1 MTGNDSV
8 ELVVI
13 MALFFENSATNNIAR
28 IERNINRIR
37 LIEQE
42 MA

>member
-8 ELVVI
+8 ELVVN
-13 MALFFENSATNNIAR
+13 MALFLENSRTNKMAS
-28 IERNINRIR
+28 IERNINRVI

>member
-8 ELVVI
+8 ELVVNT
-13 MALFFENSATNNIAR
+13 ALFFENSRTNKIAR
-28 IERNINRIR
+28 IERNINRMI

>member
-1 MTGNDSV
+1 MTGNESV
-8 ELVVI
+8 ELVVNT
-13 MALFFENSATNNIAR
+13 ALFLENSRTNKIAP
-28 IERNINRIR
+28 IERNINIVI